1 MTIIIY
7 VKRSFFSPKYLML
20 FYDCYEKS
28 FLSVS
33 VAYSFSLC
41 MCFSFFSPS
50 QTTDLLGYFRWGN
63 ADCLLLIS
71 VRCRHF
77 NRASERARKRER
89 ERKRSIYDRQW
100 EKERKRKN
108 IIVTANPISSL
119 MYVCVDWHV
128 KVFFLRTYTY
138 INRTNQRPKK
148 ILSKRARVCDKKND
162 RNCVILHFSSF
173 SFSCRRRTNAK

>member
-1 MTIIIY
+1 MTIIYIYIYIY
-7 VKRSFFSPKYLML
+7 VKDLFSQKCLML

-28 FLSVS
+28 FL
-33 VAYSFSLC
+33 FLSLSLSPS
-41 MCFSFFSPS
+41 FSFFSPS

-77 NRASERARKRER
+77 NSARARARKRER
-89 ERKRSIYDRQW
+89 ERSIYDRQW

-108 IIVTANPISSL
+108 IIVTANPIISL

-128 KVFFLRTYTY
+128 KVFSFYQHT
-138 INRTNQRPKK
+138 NRTNQQTKK
-148 ILSKRARVCDKKND
+148 MLSKRARVCNKKN
-162 RNCVILHFSSF
+162 R
-173 SFSCRRRTNAK
+173 